1 MNNKALVLF
10 FCLLTFVVNVH
21 AQESSVLMRVK
32 QSEQPDSL
40 GYNIVEQIAKT
51 AYKLI
56 IEGKIK
62 LWDSPSKEIQ
72 ITGSSLQEIEKSSGT
87 SFINQDIIF
96 IYEKWLTTKRDI
108 QTKTIGITFSGRD
121 ERGQEVAYGYLDYND
136 YIKFASSTI
145 AEVNANGIFGESI
158 ASYIQAKKFN
168 FNLVQVNNKVIQ
180 SVTESQNAV
189 KILKGKLDFY
199 STISS
204 LNEQGKSI
212 TYFIDAKAVSDSL
225 ASANSKSIFKMFEDY
240 FTANKEEFYNLGG
253 DKLQNFVG
261 GKQKLKV
268 TGIEVNE
275 LWKKNNDEIY
285 YEPRT
290 VKIFINDSALNTI
303 ANSELAL
310 MDLEINGRKFI
321 LALLDKKFN
330 YVITQ
335 INAQKINRRDA
346 YTYLKALQTYSWNQ
360 LTDFVKYY

>member
-1 MNNKALVLF
+1 
-10 FCLLTFVVNVH
+10 
-21 AQESSVLMRVK
+21 
-32 QSEQPDSL
+32 
-40 GYNIVEQIAKT
+40 
-51 AYKLI
+51 
-56 IEGKIK
+56 
-62 LWDSPSKEIQ
+62 
-72 ITGSSLQEIEKSSGT
+72 
-87 SFINQDIIF
+87 
-96 IYEKWLTTKRDI
+96 
-108 QTKTIGITFSGRD
+108 
-121 ERGQEVAYGYLDYND
+121 
-136 YIKFASSTI
+136 
-145 AEVNANGIFGESI
+145 
-158 ASYIQAKKFN
+158 
-168 FNLVQVNNKVIQ
+168 
-180 SVTESQNAV
+180 
-189 KILKGKLDFY
+189 
-199 STISS
+199 
-204 LNEQGKSI
+204 
-212 TYFIDAKAVSDSL
+212 
-225 ASANSKSIFKMFEDY
+225 MFEDY